1 MKERRSLAF
10 VASDGSRVDLPLL
23 PETLVRTRTA
33 DPPGERLE
41 FVAALDD
48 RLEDDAVL
56 TADTIS
62 ALAALTD
69 VSELRWGERRFRGT
83 LAELTVT
90 ETAFRDDLEPTA
102 ATIRIAFEVT
112 SDDDAGSVS

>member
-1 MKERRSLAF
+1 MKERRSLAL

-33 DPPGERLE
+33 DPPRERLE
-41 FVAALDD
+41 LVAALDD
-48 RLEDDAVL
+48 RIEGGAVL

-69 VSELRWGERRFRGT
+69 VSELHWGDRRFRGT
-83 LAELTVT
+83 LAELSVT

-102 ATIRIAFEVT
+102 ATIRIAFDVT
-112 SDDDAGSVS
+112 TEKEKD